1 MTINRFQE
9 LTLITRCV
17 AADDRNAFG
26 QLVDVYS
33 ESLRRFLL
41 GLTKGNAPLA
51 DDLAQ
56 ETFLKAYLSIRS
68 LEGVTRFRT
77 WLFRIAYNEF
87 VNNLRRERKFDTS
100 SDEDYP
106 DIADENPDEP
116 IISAESLSEAIT
128 QLSETQ
134 RAVIQLFYYEDFPVS
149 RISAVTSLPQA
160 TVRSH
165 LFRARNRLAVILEK
179 YRNQ

>member
-1 MTINRFQE
+1 MAINRFQE
-9 LTLITRCV
+9 LALITRCV

-26 QLVDVYS
+26 QLVDAYS

-41 GLTKGNAPLA
+41 GLTKGDSALA

-68 LEGVTRFRT
+68 LEGVTRFRS

-87 VNNLRRERKFDTS
+87 VSDLRRRSRLSNTG
-100 SDEDYP
+100 EDIP
-106 DIADENPDEP
+106 DIADETPDETP
-116 IISAESLSEAIT
+116 ISADNLTEAIA
-128 QLSETQ
+128 QLPETQ
-134 RAVIQLFYYEDFPVS
+134 RAVVQLFYYEDFPVA
-149 RISAVTSLPQA
+149 RISLITSLPET

-179 YRNQ
+179 YRNL

>member
-9 LTLITRCV
+9 LALITRCV

-26 QLVDVYS
+26 QLVGVYS

-41 GLTKGNAPLA
+41 GLTKGDAALA

-87 VNNLRRERKFDTS
+87 VNNLRRKRKIDTTDEECPDIPDES
-100 SDEDYP
+100 SDEP
-106 DIADENPDEP
+106 L
-116 IISAESLSEAIT
+116 ISADTLTEGRVSKLPWAPIFPSVPLST
-128 QLSETQ
+128 LNQ
-134 RAVIQLFYYEDFPVS
+134 V
-149 RISAVTSLPQA
+149 
-160 TVRSH
+160 VR
-165 LFRARNRLAVILEK
+165 
-179 YRNQ
+179 

>member
-1 MTINRFQE
+1 MAINRFQE

-41 GLTKGNAPLA
+41 GLTKGNASWPTTLR
-51 DDLAQ
+51 Q

-100 SDEDYP
+100 SDEDCP
-106 DIADENPDEP
+106 DIADETPDEP
-116 IISAESLSEAIT
+116 IISAETLSEAIT
-128 QLSETQ
+128 QLSET
-134 RAVIQLFYYEDFPVS
+134 RESCHSALLLRRFS
-149 RISAVTSLPQA
+149 RVTHFGRDIPAANHGSLPSLQS
-160 TVRSH
+160 TQPTCRH
-165 LFRARNRLAVILEK
+165 T
-179 YRNQ
+179 